1 MADKREPNEAPA
13 ALEGKALAKAREEGS
28 LRDVAPARDNRA
40 HLLDETEDGRQGNP
54 GGRTTAKSG
63 EGPQL
68 DHPDVVDDPEA
79 YAHDDSAE
87 APEAYDDSAEVP
99 ARSAVKADWVDF
111 RAGQGY
117 DTDGLTKDELVALDE
132 E

>member
-1 MADKREPNEAPA
+1 MADNREPNEAPP

-40 HLLDETEDGRQGNP
+40 HLLDETEDGRRGNP

-63 EGPQL
+63 DGPQM
-68 DHPDVVDDPEA
+68 DHPDVVDDPQA
-79 YAHDDSAE
+79 YAHDDNDGAPTKSATKDE
-87 APEAYDDSAEVP
+87 
-99 ARSAVKADWVDF
+99 WVTY
-111 RAGQGY
+111 RVGQGH

>member
-13 ALEGKALAKAREEGS
+13 ALEGKALAKAREEAS

-40 HLLDETEDGRQGNP
+40 HLLDETEDGRRGNP

-63 EGPQL
+63 EGPQM
-68 DHPDVVDDPEA
+68 DHPDVVDDPKA
-79 YAHDDSAE
+79 YAHDDAPTKSATK
-87 APEAYDDSAEVP
+87 D
-99 ARSAVKADWVDF
+99 DWVTY
-111 RAGQGY
+111 RAGQGH

>member
-1 MADKREPNEAPA
+1 MADKRELNEAPA
-13 ALEGKALAKAREEGS
+13 ALEGKALAKAREEAS

-40 HLLDETEDGRQGNP
+40 HLFDETEDGRRGNP

-63 EGPQL
+63 EGPQM
-68 DHPDVVDDPEA
+68 DHPDVVDDPKA
-79 YAHDDSAE
+79 YAHDAHDDNDVAPTKSATK
-87 APEAYDDSAEVP
+87 AE
-99 ARSAVKADWVDF
+99 WVDF
-111 RAGQGY
+111 RVGQGY